1 MISNSPMN
9 HFRKF
14 WLLLV
19 SLLVAC
25 SSASTLTPLPYADD
39 FSKSDNGWKV
49 VEDKII
55 QIRYQDAALHFIIDD
70 LDQIA
75 WSTAGKRFE
84 NFTLDVDATQV
95 DGPSD
100 NSYGVLIRYVDEKN
114 FYRLD
119 ISGDGYFAINKYQAG
134 KWLKLQDWTESAA
147 IKREAATN
155 HLQVIARGSQF
166 TFNVNGETV
175 STFTD
180 DEFKQGDIGLTAG
193 TLFDNAGVHIA
204 FDNLTLSEAKP

>member
-1 MISNSPMN
+1 MS
-9 HFRKF
+9 HFRLCF
-14 WLLLV
+14 LLALM
-19 SLLVAC
+19 LLVAC
-25 SSASTLTPLPYADD
+25 SPSSTLTPLPYADD
-39 FSKSDNGWKV
+39 FSNSNNGWKV
-49 VEDKII
+49 VNDKAI
-55 QIRYQDAALHFIIDD
+55 QIRYQDGALHFTIDD

-84 NFTLDVDATQV
+84 NFTLDVDATQLE
-95 DGPSD
+95 GPSD

-119 ISGDGYFAINKYQAG
+119 ISGDGYLAVNKYQAG
-134 KWLKLQDWTESAA
+134 KWVKLLDWTESAA

-155 HLQVIARGSQF
+155 HLQVIARGNQF

-175 STFTD
+175 TTFSD

-204 FDNLTLSEAKP
+204 FDNLTLGEAKP

>member
-1 MISNSPMN
+1 MN
-9 HFRKF
+9 RFRLF
-14 WLLLV
+14 LLLSV
-19 SLLVAC
+19 LLLVAC
-25 SSASTLTPLPYADD
+25 SSSSTLTPLPYTDD
-39 FSKSDNGWKV
+39 FSKPNGWKV

-55 QIRYQDAALHFIIDD
+55 QIRYQDSALHFTIDD

-75 WSTAGKRFE
+75 WSTSGKRFD
-84 NFTLDVDATQV
+84 NFTLDVDAAQV

-155 HLQVIARGSQF
+155 HLQVIARGNQF
-166 TFNVNGETV
+166 TFNINGETAT
-175 STFTD
+175 TFTD
-180 DEFKQGDIGLTAG
+180 DEFKQGDVGLTAG

-204 FDNLTLSEAKP
+204 FDNLAVSEVKP

>member
-1 MISNSPMN
+1 M
-9 HFRKF
+9 RLLEK
-14 WLLLV
+14 LLLLAV

-25 SSASTLTPLPYADD
+25 GPSSGLTPLPYTDD
-39 FSKSDNGWKV
+39 FSNSSNGWKV
-49 VEDKII
+49 VNDKAI
-55 QIRYQDAALHFIIDD
+55 QIRYQDGALHFTIDD

-75 WSTAGKRFE
+75 WSVAGKRFD
-84 NFTLDVDATQV
+84 NFTLDVDATQLE
-95 DGPSD
+95 GPSD
-100 NSYGVLIRYVDEKN
+100 NNYGVLIRYLDEKN

-119 ISGDGYFAINKYQAG
+119 ISGDGYFAVNKYQAG

-147 IKREAATN
+147 IKRETATN
-155 HLQVIARGSQF
+155 RLQVIAHGNQF

-175 STFTD
+175 TTFTD

-204 FDNLTLSEAKP
+204 FDNLTLSEVKP

>member
-1 MISNSPMN
+1 VIGELRMN
-9 HFRKF
+9 RFRLF
-14 WLLLV
+14 FLLSV
-19 SLLVAC
+19 LLVAC
-25 SSASTLTPLPYADD
+25 SSSSTLTPLPYAED
-39 FSKSDNGWKV
+39 FSNANTGWKV
-49 VEDKII
+49 VDDKII
-55 QIRYQDAALHFIIDD
+55 QIRHQAGALHFTIDD

-75 WSTAGKRFE
+75 WSVAGQRFE

-95 DGPSD
+95 EGPGD

-119 ISGDGYFAINKYQAG
+119 ISGDGYFAVNKYQAG

-155 HLQVIARGSQF
+155 HLQVIARGNQF

-175 STFTD
+175 TTFTD

>member
-1 MISNSPMN
+1 M
-9 HFRKF
+9 RLLEKF
-14 WLLLV
+14 LLLAV

-25 SSASTLTPLPYADD
+25 GPSSGLTPLPYADD
-39 FSKSDNGWKV
+39 FSNANNGWKV
-49 VEDKII
+49 VNDKAI
-55 QIRYQDAALHFIIDD
+55 QIRYQDGALHFTIDD

-75 WSTAGKRFE
+75 WSTSGKRFD
-84 NFTLDVDATQV
+84 NFTLDVNATQLE
-95 DGPSD
+95 GPSD
-100 NSYGVLIRYVDEKN
+100 NSYGVLIRYLDEKN

-119 ISGDGYFAINKYQAG
+119 ISGDGYFAVNKYQAG
-134 KWLKLQDWTESAA
+134 KWLQLQDWTESAA

-175 STFTD
+175 TTFTD

>member
-1 MISNSPMN
+1 MKASV
-9 HFRKF
+9 R
-14 WLLLV
+14 LLGIICLFAC
-19 SLLVAC
+19 LAAC
-25 SSASTLTPLPYADD
+25 SPSSTLTPLPYADD
-39 FSKSDNGWKV
+39 FSKSNNGWKV
-49 VEDKII
+49 VDDKII
-55 QIRYQDAALHFIIDD
+55 QIRYQDAALHFTIDD

-155 HLQVIARGSQF
+155 HLQVIARGNQF

-175 STFTD
+175 TTFTD

>member
-1 MISNSPMN
+1 MS
-9 HFRKF
+9 HFRLYC
-14 WLLLV
+14 LLGLM
-19 SLLVAC
+19 LLVAC
-25 SSASTLTPLPYADD
+25 SPSSALTPLPYDDD
-39 FSKSDNGWKV
+39 FSNPNNGWKV
-49 VEDKII
+49 VNDKAI
-55 QIRYQDAALHFIIDD
+55 QIRYQDGALHFTIDD

-75 WSTAGKRFE
+75 WSVAGKRFE

-95 DGPSD
+95 EGPGD

-119 ISGDGYFAINKYQAG
+119 ISGDGYFAVNKYQAG

-175 STFTD
+175 TTFTD
-180 DEFKQGDIGLTAG
+180 AEFKQGDIGLTAG

>member
-1 MISNSPMN
+1 MN
-9 HFRKF
+9 RFRLF
-14 WLLLV
+14 FVLSV
-19 SLLVAC
+19 MVLVAC
-25 SSASTLTPLPYADD
+25 SPSSALTPLPYADD
-39 FSKSDNGWKV
+39 FSRSNNGWKV
-49 VEDKII
+49 VDDKII
-55 QIRYQDAALHFIIDD
+55 QIRYQDGALHFTIDD

-75 WSTAGKRFE
+75 WSVAGKRFE
-84 NFTLDVDATQV
+84 NFTLDIDATQV
-95 DGPSD
+95 EGPGD
-100 NSYGVLIRYVDEKN
+100 NSYGALIRYVDEKN

-119 ISGDGYFAINKYQAG
+119 ISGDGYFAVNKYLAG

-155 HLQVIARGSQF
+155 HLQVIARGNQF

-175 STFTD
+175 TTFTD

-204 FDNLTLSEAKP
+204 FDNLTLSEVKP